1 MSDTALNAKD
11 TTGAR
16 RNTATTVAAEI
27 STAYFHLSRAQRKTN
42 DPRLLNKLE
51 VVIREVL
58 DALNEAEAVRMNLQG
73 SR

>member
-1 MSDTALNAKD
+1 MSYIPLNTED

-27 STAYFHLSRAQRKTN
+27 STAYFHLSRAQRKAS
-42 DPRLLNKLE
+42 DPHLLDKLE
-51 VVIREVL
+51 VVMREVL

-73 SR
+73 SG